1 MALAALSPP
10 DPDDPAP
17 DAPVAGERPA
27 DPPKVRDRAWLLSL
41 LPAFPLILLVL
52 RLWYVSRQD
61 LPTML
66 LLVQFASPLGP
77 ISALLI
83 TLIWAFPLVVLVV
96 AVLGALLRASS
107 PDALRSR
114 LGRASA
120 RLPDWVVLLS
130 VLLAALTWQLRFL
143 PALAMLT
150 LAILGLE
157 VRIRHGDR
165 AWYVL
170 GVGLPALV
178 AVLELAWTGPAVAA
192 AIRGAEPVTALLL
205 LVPPLA
211 TPALTGRLPA
221 RLARPVTSGTALAAG
236 LLAPFAIAAIF
247 LQTPVLPITALQL
260 SAPDNAPDQVLRGF
274 VIDVDDTM
282 TTVLAEDGVVHFL
295 PNARIRSKILC
306 PDSAEPPTSLVDV
319 HGWPVEETA
328 LEWIAPHRDRTPVDP
343 RCQGRPG

>member
-1 MALAALSPP
+1 LLAT
-10 DPDDPAP
+10 
-17 DAPVAGERPA
+17 ERVTVLNQTP
-27 DPPKVRDRAWLLSL
+27 S
-41 LPAFPLILLVL
+41 AFYQL
-52 RLWYVSRQD
+52 
-61 LPTML
+61 
-66 LLVQFASPLGP
+66 
-77 ISALLI
+77 
-83 TLIWAFPLVVLVV
+83 V

-170 GVGLPALV
+170 GLGVPAAV
-178 AVLELAWTGPAVAA
+178 AVFELAWTGPAVAA
-192 AIRGAEPVTALLL
+192 AVRGGEAVTALLL
-205 LVPPLA
+205 LVPPLV
-211 TPALTGRLPA
+211 TPALTGRVPA

-236 LLAPFAIAAIF
+236 LLAPFILAAIF
-247 LQTPVLPITALQL
+247 LRTPVLPITALQL
-260 SAPDNAPDQVLRGF
+260 STRDDGPDQVLRGF

-282 TTVLAEDGVVHFL
+282 TTLLDEDGVVRFL
-295 PNARIRSKILC
+295 PNGQIRSKILC
-306 PDSAEPPTSLVDV
+306 PDSAAPPTSLVEV

-328 LEWIAPHRDRTPVDP
+328 LEWIAPHRERTAIDP